1 MEQQVGDEQLQ
12 EQFRQFLDKLYLP
25 DKNTDGLIPQDDTF
39 LEKPVID
46 LSKYKE
52 QAGNQLIL
60 TEYSRQEVIDRQIL
74 KQADLVMLFYLQ
86 PDLFSF
92 ETIKQNL

>member
-1 MEQQVGDEQLQ
+1 M
-12 EQFRQFLDKLYLP
+12 
-25 DKNTDGLIPQDDTF
+25 
-39 LEKPVID
+39 EKPVID

-92 ETIKQNL
+92 ETIKQNLYYYEDRTIHDSSLSKSDSRDCCD